1 VIATDSTPSGTD
13 ILMRRV
19 RLLSWLSVAWLVIDG
34 AIGLAAGLSADSVV
48 LIGWGLDCAIQSAA
62 SLVLVWRFSGD
73 RVTSDSAERLA
84 QRVVGAS
91 FFLLA
96 PYIVV
101 TAVHHLATGDA
112 SGVSWI
118 GIALAATDA
127 ILMPFLGAAKVCAG
141 NGLRS
146 SATVGGGHQN
156 ILCAYLSVAV
166 LIGLAANAFA
176 GWWWADP
183 LVALLLAVTVI
194 RSGLQ
199 TWRGEGCDTAPA
211 C

>member
-1 VIATDSTPSGTD
+1 
-13 ILMRRV
+13 MRRV
-19 RLLSWLSVAWLVIDG
+19 RLLSWLSVAWLLIDG
-34 AIGLAAGLSADSVV
+34 AIGLAAGVSADSVV
-48 LIGWGLDCAIQSAA
+48 LIGWGLDCAIQSVA
-62 SLVLVWRFSGD
+62 SLALVWRFSGD

-84 QRVVGAS
+84 QRIVGAS

-118 GIALAATDA
+118 GIGLAGADA
-127 ILMPFLGAAKVCAG
+127 ILMPFLGAAKVRAG
-141 NGLRS
+141 DGLGS

-166 LIGLAANAFA
+166 LIGLAANAFV

-183 LVALLLAVTVI
+183 MVALLLAFVVI
-194 RSGLQ
+194 RLGLQ
-199 TWRGEGCDTAPA
+199 TWRGQSCDTAGA
-211 C
+211 CCHPLEG